1 MAPSRR
7 ASSVIS
13 GSRAAP
19 SAKKSP
25 PQQTAKTS
33 QPRMDADE
41 RGYERSATF
50 GSLQLPKST
59 RHPIHLTR
67 GCNRTVKRR
76 ERRAPPPPR
85 PRFFS
90 LSLRFHLIVFV
101 SRRGRRSL
109 DTNRLLIVVRFHAI
123 DVIRRDV
130 ERNID
135 IGAPSRNR
143 GRCACRIRTVHPH
156 PQCPIVVEHRITDSR
171 RVCVPRCRHRVI
183 GWIVSVD
190 RI

>member
-25 PQQTAKTS
+25 LQKNTKTF
-33 QPRMDADE
+33 QPRRDADE

-50 GSLQLPKST
+50 RSLQLPNSP
-59 RHPIHLTR
+59 RHPIHITR

-85 PRFFS
+85 PRFS
-90 LSLRFHLIVFV
+90 LSLRFHLIVFVFV

-109 DTNRLLIVVRFHAI
+109 DTNRLLI
-123 DVIRRDV
+123 
-130 ERNID
+130 
-135 IGAPSRNR
+135 
-143 GRCACRIRTVHPH
+143 
-156 PQCPIVVEHRITDSR
+156 
-171 RVCVPRCRHRVI
+171 
-183 GWIVSVD
+183 
-190 RI
+190 